1 MYASTVSV
9 ALVGGDVRP
18 VQVEA
23 HVGKAK
29 EAFKLSGL
37 PDTALREAK
46 DRVRAAINSSG
57 IQFPRRMITVNLAPA
72 DLQKRGSDY
81 DLPIA
86 IGILAASREI
96 PVPQR
101 MVIAGELALDGKVR
115 SGNSSLGAA
124 VLSARLGVPCIVA
137 AETAEHAAAVPGSQ
151 VFPAGTLAEA
161 ISYLRDGLAIAP
173 AAVPILSPHPT
184 EFFDMKE
191 VKGQPMAKRAMEIA
205 AAGGH
210 HIFLHGPPGGGKTM
224 LARRLPGLL
233 PMLGDEAAIEVALI
247 RAGAGLG
254 DMVTRV
260 PPFRAPHHTAT
271 RAALVGGGTGT
282 PTPGEISLAHRG
294 VLFLDE
300 LAEHPRSHLDAL
312 RQPIEEGRLRISRQG
327 SSVVFPAAF
336 QLVGASNPCPCGYR
350 GDRRRPCVCTEGA
363 VSRYRDRVSGP
374 LFDRFDIAVHVPR
387 IEAQDYES
395 SGTEA
400 STVVSERVQAARRTQ
415 FERGG
420 LNRDLTGIQMDAM
433 HQAQDARKLVRDAL
447 QSGVLTAR
455 GADRVRR
462 VATTIADLHGSSVNA
477 EHIAE
482 ALALRQAW

>member
-23 HVGKAK
+23 HVGKAQ
-29 EAFKLSGL
+29 EGFKLSGL

-57 IQFPRRMITVNLAPA
+57 IQFPRRVITVNLAPA

-96 PVPQR
+96 PVPQP
-101 MVIAGELALDGKVR
+101 MVMAGELALDGKVR
-115 SGNSSLGAA
+115 PGGSSLGAA

-137 AETAEHAAAVPGSQ
+137 AETAEHAAAVPGSR
-151 VFPAGTLAEA
+151 VFPAATLAEA
-161 ISYLRDGLAIAP
+161 VSHLRDGPMTAP
-173 AAVPILSPHPT
+173 LTTSILPAGSK
-184 EFFDMKE
+184 DMLDIRE
-191 VKGQPMAKRAMEIA
+191 VKGQPLAKRAMEIA

-233 PMLGDEAAIEVALI
+233 PMLDDAGAIEVALI

-254 DMVTRV
+254 DMVTRM

-327 SSVVFPAAF
+327 SSVVFAAAF

-350 GDRRRPCVCTEGA
+350 GDRRRPCVCLESA
-363 VSRYRDRVSGP
+363 VARYRDRVSGP

-387 IEAQDYES
+387 IEATDYES
-395 SGTEA
+395 SETEGSA
-400 STVVSERVQAARRTQ
+400 VVSARVKAARLIQ
-415 FERGG
+415 SERGR
-420 LNRDLTGIQMDAM
+420 LNRDLTGAEMDAM
-433 HQAQDARKLVRDAL
+433 DQAPEARRLVRDAL

-462 VATTIADLHGSSVNA
+462 VATTIADLESRTLSA

>member
-1 MYASTVSV
+1 MYASTISV
-9 ALVGGDVRP
+9 ALVGGDVRA

-46 DRVRAAINSSG
+46 DRVKAAINSSG
-57 IQFPRRMITVNLAPA
+57 IEFPRRVVTVNLAPA
-72 DLQKRGSDY
+72 DLKKRGSDY

-86 IGILAASREI
+86 IGILAASRAI
-96 PVPQR
+96 PLPQR

-115 SGNSSLGAA
+115 PGGSSLGAA

-137 AETAEHAAAVPGSQ
+137 AETAEHAATVPGST
-151 VFPAGTLAEA
+151 VFPAATLAEA
-161 ISYLRDGLAIAP
+161 VAHVRGEP
-173 AAVPILSPHPT
+173 GPT
-184 EFFDMKE
+184 PSTASVHTSEPGDLPDLKD
-191 VKGQPMAKRAMEIA
+191 VKGQAMAKRAMEIA

-224 LARRLPGLL
+224 LARRLPGILPLL
-233 PMLGDEAAIEVALI
+233 DDGAAIEVALI

-260 PPFRAPHHTAT
+260 PPFRSPHHTAT
-271 RAALVGGGTGT
+271 RAALVGGGTGV
-282 PTPGEISLAHRG
+282 PTPGEISLAHHG

-312 RQPIEEGRLRISRQG
+312 RQPIEEGRILISRQG
-327 SSVVFPAAF
+327 SSVRFPAAF

-363 VSRYRDRVSGP
+363 VGRYRDRVSGP
-374 LFDRFDIAVHVPR
+374 LFDRFDISVRVPR
-387 IEAQDYES
+387 IDAGDYEGQGMEES
-395 SGTEA
+395 A
-400 STVVSERVQAARRTQ
+400 VVADRVRYARTAQ
-415 FERGG
+415 HDRGR
-420 LNRDLTGIQMDAM
+420 LNRELSGAQLDASD
-433 HQAQDARKLVRDAL
+433 HTPEARNLVRDAL
-447 QSGVLTAR
+447 SSGVLTAR

-462 VATTIADLHGSSVNA
+462 VATTIADLAVERVGA

-482 ALALRQAW
+482 ALALRRSW